1 MGREASPHSRL
12 TPWMRRN
19 ITRINFYRFCQLLEK
34 NGGVAAEDNGTDAD
48 SLTAR
53 RPLKLGSTA
62 SPAHDPVRFRPW
74 PGMGFPA
81 SELRAIEHDEDN
93 AGGPPTV
100 RTTFLGLY
108 GVDSPL
114 PSGYPDDIARRREGH
129 EALTHFL
136 DIFNHRVMTQFYR
149 IWRKYSYPA
158 TFEAGGTDP
167 TSQCLLGLMGMGIPG
182 TQKHIATPAS
192 RFLSLSGIMRQPGR
206 TAEGVQALVRQLT
219 QHTRAVVTPHCPRRV
234 TVARPARLSCRDPAC
249 LDGRAIMGDTA
260 VDVNSQLLIALHTD
274 SEQDAQRWL
283 PGGELY
289 ADFQVMLRV
298 YLGWRYRARITLT
311 VPARL
316 LPAARL
322 GDNRLRAGLTA
333 VLGLRADRSPPG
345 MAQYHTVTL
354 GRYQGLAPATE
365 QKGNKRV
372 TYRF

>member
-1 MGREASPHSRL
+1 MGRETPPHSWL
-12 TPWMRRN
+12 TPWVQQN

-34 NGGVAAEDNGTDAD
+34 TGGVADSDRTAAD
-48 SLTAR
+48 TGTAR

-62 SPAHDPVRFRPW
+62 SPADDPVRFRPW

-81 SELRAIEHDEDN
+81 SELRATEQDDAHPER
-93 AGGPPTV
+93 PPTV
-100 RTTFLGLY
+100 RTTFMGLY

-114 PSGYPDDIARRREGH
+114 PSGYPDDIAQRREGH
-129 EALTHFL
+129 DALEHFL

-182 TQKHIATPAS
+182 TGKHIATPVS
-192 RFLSLSGIMRQPGR
+192 RFLALLGIMRQPGR

-234 TVARPARLSCRDPAC
+234 SVAQPAVFSCKNPARL
-249 LDGRAIMGDTA
+249 DGRTIMGSTA
-260 VDVNSQLLIALHTD
+260 VDMNSQLLIALHTD
-274 SEQDAQRWL
+274 DEQDAQRWL

-289 ADFQVMLRV
+289 ADLQVMLRV

-311 VPARL
+311 LPTAL
-316 LPAARL
+316 LPPARL

-333 VLGLRADRSPPG
+333 VIGLRADRLPPG
-345 MAQYHTVTL
+345 LPEHYTVAL
-354 GRYQGLAPATE
+354 GHYQGLPPATHE
-365 QKGNKRV
+365 EGQRRV